1 MEHIVATGGNVT
13 HIPGLG
19 NVQAI
24 PVSTVQ
30 GLTLNTGTGGLQA
43 ITGTGGLQT
52 ITGAGG
58 LQTIT
63 GTGGLQAITGTGG
76 LQAIAGAGGLQAITG
91 LANVQGLWYT
101 TNYTTDGSVGQILT
115 SASAVPA
122 VQVELGSSDIARQV
136 NQQVQTQYGN
146 IQVQVGT
153 LQPQQITTKVEPE
166 EQKISKSRI
175 RQTGGERVPCP
186 ECGKT
191 VSCNATLRDHMRT
204 HTGERPFQCSEC
216 GLAFAQRSNLR
227 MHKRLHTGER
237 PYMCG
242 ICGKTFARSS
252 HLPAHMRTHTG
263 EKPYICTEC
272 NHSFITA
279 QQLKNHFRVHTGE
292 KPWKCDLCDAAFT
305 HSSSLS
311 THKKK
316 HTGQKPYACE
326 KCKKTFFFSSALDK
340 HMKVHSKSRPFKCE
354 NCDKAFKYKESLTV
368 HKDKYCG
375 REISKKPR
383 AARKPDAKKPGPKPG
398 SGRKYVQKRKGRPR
412 GRPRK
417 RGRWGKRGRPK
428 KTLNEEDEEYEDFDG
443 DLEEMPKHQDPVA
456 LEEENIPEVE
466 VDIGLSEAPFTNPK
480 IDTKDNI
487 TRIVQENDPLEGNQ
501 LITTGPPCVD
511 QFPSRPVGNMQIKIE
526 NQQLQTVKL
535 EQQLQGMQQQIS
547 QQQLSQLMPQQ
558 SLAAIQSIHGDHLE
572 TGTNTIHIDDATG
585 LTIVSA
591 EEASSQHAMVE
602 GANGSVQLVTLH
614 SQLPLQ
620 LVQQDAQGQVTTHQ
634 LITRD
639 GVQMW
644 YPRQYQ

>member
-1 MEHIVATGGNVT
+1 MEHIVTTGGNVT

-30 GLTLNTGTGGLQA
+30 GVSLNTGTGGLQA
-43 ITGTGGLQT
+43 ITG
-52 ITGAGG
+52 A
-58 LQTIT
+58 
-63 GTGGLQAITGTGG
+63 GGLQAITG
-76 LQAIAGAGGLQAITG
+76 ASSLQAITG
-91 LANVQGLWYT
+91 LANVQGLWYA

-115 SASAVPA
+115 TASAVPA
-122 VQVELGSSDIARQV
+122 VQVELGTPDIARQV
-136 NQQVQTQYGN
+136 SQQVQTQYGN
-146 IQVQVGT
+146 IQVQVGA
-153 LQPQQITTKVEPE
+153 LQPQQVITKVEPE

-263 EKPYICTEC
+263 EKPYVCQEC

-326 KCKKTFFFSSALDK
+326 KCKKQFFFSSALDK

-428 KTLNEEDEEYEDFDG
+428 KTLNEEDEEYEDYDG
-443 DLEEMPKHQDPVA
+443 DLEEMSKLQDQDA
-456 LEEENIPEVE
+456 LEENIPEVE
-466 VDIGLSEAPFTNPK
+466 VEIGLSEAPFSNPV

-487 TRIVQENDPLEGNQ
+487 ARIVQENDTLEGKQ
-501 LITTGPPCVD
+501 ILTTPLNNSDP
-511 QFPSRPVGNMQIKIE
+511 MQIKIE
-526 NQQLQTVKL
+526 NQQVQAVKL
-535 EQQLQGMQQQIS
+535 EQQLQGIQQQIS
-547 QQQLSQLMPQQ
+547 QQQLSQLVPQ
-558 SLAAIQSIHGDHLE
+558 SLATIQNVHGDQLE
-572 TGTNTIHIDDATG
+572 TTGSTIHIDDTTA
-585 LTIVSA
+585 LTIVST
-591 EEASSQHAMVE
+591 EEASQQQQQQQHAVVE

>member
-1 MEHIVATGGNVT
+1 MEHLVATGGNVT
-13 HIPGLG
+13 HIAGLG
-19 NVQAI
+19 NVQII
-24 PVSTVQ
+24 PGNTVQ
-30 GLTLNTGTGGLQA
+30 GVALNTGADGV
-43 ITGTGGLQT
+43 QT
-52 ITGAGG
+52 ITG
-58 LQTIT
+58 LSN
-63 GTGGLQAITGTGG
+63 LQA
-76 LQAIAGAGGLQAITG
+76 LSNL
-91 LANVQGLWYT
+91 QGLWYT
-101 TNYTTDGSVGQILT
+101 TNYTNTDGSVGQIIT
-115 SASAVPA
+115 TGAAVPA
-122 VQVELGSSDIARQV
+122 VQVELGTQDIARQF

-146 IQVQVGT
+146 IQLQVGT
-153 LQPQQITTKVEPE
+153 VQPQQQPITKVEPE
-166 EQKISKSRI
+166 EQKVSKPRI

-263 EKPYICTEC
+263 EKPYICQEC
-272 NHSFITA
+272 NHAFITA

-292 KPWKCDLCDAAFT
+292 KPWKCDLCEAAFT

-316 HTGQKPYACE
+316 HTGQKPYQCE
-326 KCKKTFFFSSALDK
+326 KCKKQFFFSSALDK

-368 HKDKYCG
+368 HKEKYCG

-428 KTLNEEDEEYEDFDG
+428 KNFKDEGEDDEDFDG
-443 DLEEMPKHQDPVA
+443 DLEEMPELQDQV
-456 LEEENIPEVE
+456 LIEEENIPEAEVE
-466 VDIGLSEAPFTNPK
+466 IGLPETQFLNPK
-480 IDTKDNI
+480 IDTKGGI
-487 TRIVQENDPLEGNQ
+487 TRIVQVNEQLDSNQFTTTPLHNAEHMQ
-501 LITTGPPCVD
+501 IKLEHQPLQTM
-511 QFPSRPVGNMQIKIE
+511 QQIKIE
-526 NQQLQTVKL
+526 NQQVQT
-535 EQQLQGMQQQIS
+535 MQHQFT
-547 QQQLSQLMPQQ
+547 QQQLEQLVPQQ
-558 SLAAIQSIHGDHLE
+558 SLTAVQDLP
-572 TGTNTIHIDDATG
+572 TTTNTIHIDDTTA

-591 EEASSQHAMVE
+591 EEAEQHAMVE
-602 GANGSVQLVTLH
+602 AANGSVQLVTLH
-614 SQLPLQ
+614 SPLPMQLLQ
-620 LVQQDAQGQVTTHQ
+620 QTDAQGQVTTHQ